1 MRIEQLIAF
10 DKVVQ
15 HSSFTKA
22 ANELYTTQPSVSKMI
37 DALEDELGHQLLRR
51 TSRGIELTAY
61 GKWVYGDVKIIL
73 QMVNGWQESTPLEEV
88 PREVHIQST
97 TTMCNF
103 LSAGFIPCLKDRHP
117 DINLLLHECRR
128 SEIIHKMEEN
138 GVHIGL
144 LPIRKENQA
153 DSTATLERIRK
164 NGWDCCE
171 VIEDPEYLFLGSGH
185 PLALT
190 GEITPQMLAQVPLGT
205 YSHVNDDNWLLF
217 GHYFSGEAGFRCTAR
232 TPSCSMWRRT
242 GAPLSF
248 PGLPPS
254 TSIFCQPG
262 AVRPVMVHG
271 LDFGHAT
278 FLLVHQSGKS
288 LLREEQ
294 SVVCAEAIL
303 QGLHLQIK
311 G

>member
-88 PREVHIQST
+88 PRRYTYRAPPPCAIFSP
-97 TTMCNF
+97 
-103 LSAGFIPCLKDRHP
+103 AGFIPCLKDRHP

-128 SEIIHKMEEN
+128 SGSFTKWRRT
-138 GVHIGL
+138 GFTSACS
-144 LPIRKENQA
+144 PIRKENQA

-164 NGWDCCE
+164 T
-171 VIEDPEYLFLGSGH
+171 
-185 PLALT
+185 A
-190 GEITPQMLAQVPLGT
+190 GT
-205 YSHVNDDNWLLF
+205 
-217 GHYFSGEAGFRCTAR
+217 AAR
-232 TPSCSMWRRT
+232 
-242 GAPLSF
+242 
-248 PGLPPS
+248 
-254 TSIFCQPG
+254 
-262 AVRPVMVHG
+262 
-271 LDFGHAT
+271 
-278 FLLVHQSGKS
+278 
-288 LLREEQ
+288 
-294 SVVCAEAIL
+294 
-303 QGLHLQIK
+303 
-311 G
+311 

>member
-144 LPIRKENQA
+144 LPIRK
-153 DSTATLERIRK
+153 
-164 NGWDCCE
+164 
-171 VIEDPEYLFLGSGH
+171 
-185 PLALT
+185 
-190 GEITPQMLAQVPLGT
+190 
-205 YSHVNDDNWLLF
+205 
-217 GHYFSGEAGFRCTAR
+217 
-232 TPSCSMWRRT
+232 
-242 GAPLSF
+242 
-248 PGLPPS
+248 
-254 TSIFCQPG
+254 
-262 AVRPVMVHG
+262 
-271 LDFGHAT
+271 
-278 FLLVHQSGKS
+278 
-288 LLREEQ
+288 
-294 SVVCAEAIL
+294 
-303 QGLHLQIK
+303 
-311 G
+311 

>member
-61 GKWVYGDVKIIL
+61 GKWVYGDV
-73 QMVNGWQESTPLEEV
+73 
-88 PREVHIQST
+88 QST

-217 GHYFSGEAGFRCTAR
+217 GHYFSGEAGFRCHSKDAILQYVAQNR
-232 TPSCSMWRRT
+232 C
-242 GAPLSF
+242 AAIF
-248 PGLPPS
+248 PRF
-254 TSIFCQPG
+254 TSQYEYFVSQG
-262 AVRPVMVHG
+262 AVQPVMVHG

-294 SVVCAEAIL
+294 SVVCAL
-303 QGLHLQIK
+303 K
-311 G
+311 RYFKDCTCK